1 MTEATIQQYQQV
13 ERGYVPQPNQNV
25 PFNTLPLSSETLQGL
40 SDPNSTS
47 TSKNKKR
54 SRNQNQSMRKDFKIM
69 TDIQHACIPHALL
82 GRDILG
88 AARTG
93 SGKTLA
99 FLIPLLE
106 RLNRANLQTAG
117 YSGVGAFVISP
128 TRELAVQIF
137 EVLRQI
143 GRYHNLSAGL
153 LVGGKKEFGLEQ
165 ARVLQMNIIICTPGR
180 LLQHLEQT
188 PGFDDA
194 CRYLQV
200 LVLDEADRILDMGFQ
215 KQLYRILEYLP
226 KPDHSEHE
234 ERRQTMLFSATQ
246 SKDIK
251 ALAKLSLYKPEY
263 INVHEDSANIV
274 PEKLQQSMLVCTLDQ
289 KLDVLYSFIKSHLKS
304 KAIIFFS
311 SCSQVRFVYEIFCAM
326 QPGVSIMCLHG
337 KIKTAKRT
345 QIYFDFVQRPHAVL
359 FATDVASRGLDF
371 PKVNWVVQMDAP
383 EDKEMYIHRVGRTAR
398 YTAGGRSL
406 LCLLPSEYPA
416 MSKLLSEAKLK
427 VKKLSVNPNKAMS
440 VSKRAAAI
448 VASNPDTNMLA
459 KKAFKSYMRSVHL
472 MPNKDVFKVSELPLD
487 EYAQS
492 LGLASTPSVRFLKE
506 LKGRDDIRQLKSKNH
521 KLQRLKEQ
529 IKAEKLKKRLEK
541 YGEESKK
548 KKDLL
553 AKEAQDGDNDNDD
566 DDDNGGLL
574 IKKKHTWN
582 DNEDYDNNNNDT
594 DDGPLPY
601 VEMNAATNRP
611 KKRIRVEAGS
621 NGANKRTT
629 FDENGEEEDGIVDV
643 ARNNNDNDDN
653 DDTDDLMDANEAYLQ
668 RVRER
673 LEKTQEEDRAMEKD
687 RVQEKRRKKRMQ
699 IGEVN
704 NDDNQ
709 DAVLLGS
716 HDDDGDLDGSV
727 GGSESSNSG
736 GESDDDDDDDS
747 DDSSSAS
754 SVVRAADVQAQED
767 LALAMLRQK

>member
-1 MTEATIQQYQQV
+1 MTEATIQQYQQI

-25 PFNTLPLSSETLQGL
+25 PFNTLPISSETLQGL
-40 SDPNSTS
+40 SDPNNSS

-246 SKDIK
+246 SKDVK

-263 INVHEDSANIV
+263 INVHEDSANVV

-289 KLDVLYSFIKSHLKS
+289 KLDVLFSFIKSHLKS
-304 KAIIFFS
+304 KTIVFFS

-326 QPGVSIMCLHG
+326 QPGVSVMCLHG

-427 VKKLSVNPNKAMS
+427 IKKLSVNPNKAMS

-448 VASNPDTNMLA
+448 VASNPDTNTLA
-459 KKAFKSYMRSVHL
+459 KKAFKSYLRSVHL

-492 LGLASTPSVRFLKE
+492 LGLASTPSARFLKE

-548 KKDLL
+548 KKELL
-553 AKEAQDGDNDNDD
+553 AKEAQDSDD

-582 DNEDYDNNNNDT
+582 NNEDNNDN
-594 DDGPLPY
+594 DGPLPS

-621 NGANKRTT
+621 NGVNKRTT
-629 FDENGEEEDGIVDV
+629 FNDNGEEEDGIIDV
-643 ARNNNDNDDN
+643 VRNNNENDDN
-653 DDTDDLMDANEAYLQ
+653 DTDDLVDANEAYLQ
-668 RVRER
+668 RVRDR
-673 LEKTQEEDRAMEKD
+673 LEKTQEEDMAMEKD

-699 IGEVN
+699 IAGGEA
-704 NDDNQ
+704 NDDDQ

-716 HDDDGDLDGSV
+716 HDDDGDLDGSG
-727 GGSESSNSG
+727 GGSESSSSDSD
-736 GESDDDDDDDS
+736 SDDNDDDS
-747 DDSSSAS
+747 DDSSVAS
-754 SVVRAADVQAQED
+754 SVVPTADVQAQED
-767 LALAMLRQK
+767 LALAMLRQKNK